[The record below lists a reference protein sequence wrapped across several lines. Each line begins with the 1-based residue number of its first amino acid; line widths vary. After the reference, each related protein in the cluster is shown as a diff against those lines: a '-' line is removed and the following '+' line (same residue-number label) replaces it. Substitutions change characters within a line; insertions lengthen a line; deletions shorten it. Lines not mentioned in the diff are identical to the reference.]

1 MTIKSKLILLVG
13 LLVTSLAVM
22 TAIQYISTQLHD
34 ELTEVREDVD
44 HITIDKLK
52 LLNTE
57 KDFVSRGKLE
67 LIETFGNLQ
76 TSLFEDLAALR
87 QHMEHVDIDTRHLA
101 ALVSGLESYSAHF
114 AEVVTLKKQIGLGEA
129 EGLQGEL
136 RSAIHD
142 VETRLASLGEQ
153 ALRIEMLE
161 LRRTEKDFL
170 IRRDTQ
176 YLQQWQEQ
184 QSQLLNELAAA
195 TLPVSAKA
203 ALRKDLEQ
211 YQSAFIALTEAQ
223 QKLGLD
229 YSQGILGAMETELN
243 ATSAVLHEMLVQLD
257 TEFAATEKQ
266 IKTVT
271 AICIL
276 IILVLITSPT
286 VLIGRS
292 IIKPISALGAL
303 MRRSRDEKDLTLR
316 YEAQS
321 KDEIG
326 EMARDYNEMMSA
338 FQSLINHVIAT
349 SGQLASAA
357 EELSANTEETATGLA
372 HQRSEVIQVSAAIQQ
387 MEAAMQEIAS
397 NTEQTAGAAIVAE
410 DGARDS
416 RTRVGASIQSLNQM
430 ASKARET
437 ADSVA
442 HLRADS
448 DEIGTMLDVIKD
460 ISEQTNLLA
469 LNASIEAARAGE
481 HGRGF
486 SVVADEVRALA
497 SRSRQSAARI
507 EELVTKLHSRTR
519 NVGALMDETMTE
531 SEAGASRAGETV
543 AALESVTSS
552 AQSIVDMTSQV
563 ASATEE
569 QASVAAEITRNVES
583 ISMIIEQA
591 SSQVDQN
598 AEASLMVSE
607 QAQAL
612 QMAVSQ
618 FKAA

>member
-13 LLVTSLAVM
+13 LLVVSLAVM
-22 TAIQYISTQLHD
+22 TAIQYVSTQLHD
-34 ELTEVREDVD
+34 ELAEVREDVD

-67 LIETFGNLQ
+67 LVDDFKALQ
-76 TSLFEDLAALR
+76 ATLFEDLTLLH
-87 QHMEHVDIDTRHLA
+87 QHMEHAGIDTGHLT
-101 ALVSGLESYSAHF
+101 ALVSGLESYIAHF
-114 AEVVTLKKQIGLGEA
+114 EQIIALKQQIGLSDET
-129 EGLQGEL
+129 GLRGEL
-136 RSAIHD
+136 RAAIHR
-142 VETRLASLGEQ
+142 VEERLTALSEDE
-153 ALRIEMLE
+153 LRIGMLE
-161 LRRTEKDFL
+161 VRRHEKDFL
-170 IRRDTQ
+170 LRRDTQ
-176 YLQQWQEQ
+176 YLQLWDEQ
-184 QSQLLNELAAA
+184 HSRLLADVTGAAIP
-195 TLPVSAKA
+195 LSAKT
-203 ALRKDLEQ
+203 ALRQDLEQ
-211 YQSAFIALTEAQ
+211 YKTAFAALAEAE

-229 YSQGILGAMETELN
+229 SSLGILGAMQAELD
-243 ATSAVLHEMLVQLD
+243 SADRILHDMLSQLD
-257 TEFAATEKQ
+257 ADFDATEQQ

-271 AICIL
+271 AISIL
-276 IILVLITSPT
+276 TILVLIISPT

-316 YEAQS
+316 YQQQS

-410 DGARDS
+410 EGARDS
-416 RTRVGASIQSLNQM
+416 RTRVGASIESLNQM

-543 AALESVTSS
+543 AALESVTGS

-583 ISMIIEQA
+583 ISMIIEEA